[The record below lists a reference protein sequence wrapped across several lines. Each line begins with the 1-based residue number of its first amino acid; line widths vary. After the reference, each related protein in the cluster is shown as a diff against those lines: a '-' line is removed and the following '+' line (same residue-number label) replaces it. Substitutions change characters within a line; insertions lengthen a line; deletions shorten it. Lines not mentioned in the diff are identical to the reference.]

1 MLRLCVFARDFDFHM
16 QKKRFVLLSAL
27 LALGL
32 ALAACAPA
40 APRPVLVMWH
50 ALDGVRERALLKL
63 VDQWNGANS
72 AGVVIVPEKK
82 SSANLHS
89 AMQAGIRNGTLP
101 AMALVTPSQAALYE
115 QLNGLTQL
123 DAFADNADAGWNAND
138 RADLYPFVLNAG
150 RTPQGRLVG
159 VPMGGSA
166 RFMIAN
172 RDWLGNMNQQSAPV
186 EWAQFDKNC
195 NSATDR
201 FAGTLC
207 FGIVLNRVLFEEWT
221 AAKGAPVYSAQTQ
234 SLQIA
239 SPATASAIEN
249 LVTYLQNGIAY
260 RVPTA
265 QRAIDDFAAAR
276 VLLANDWSYRL
287 NLYADTIP
295 DRANFAYDV
304 STLPAN
310 AGAKPVSMFVAPLWV
325 LPRGNADRA
334 RAGWQFIKWI
344 TDAPQTAQWAS
355 ETNELPARASVIN
368 TLNLDPAQPLDAGRA
383 ALLQQ
388 IAPNAV
394 ASPLYAGW
402 PCVQEELQNAL
413 RQIFDNQPITET
425 LTLAQSRAQDV
436 LSVDCSNR

>member
-1 MLRLCVFARDFDFHM
+1 MS
-16 QKKRFVLLSAL
+16 KKTFKPISVL
-27 LALGL
+27 LALCL

-40 APRPVLVMWH
+40 APRQVLVMWH

-63 VDQWNGANS
+63 VDQWNSINA
-72 AGVVIVPEKK
+72 AGVVIVPERKTP
-82 SSANLHS
+82 ADLHS

-101 AMALVTPSQAALYE
+101 AMALAMPSQAAVYE
-115 QLNGLTQL
+115 QLNGLTPL
-123 DAFADNADAGWNAND
+123 DGFADSADAGWNTND
-138 RADLYPFVLNAG
+138 RADLYPFMLSAG
-150 RTPQGRLVG
+150 RTPQGRLIG

-166 RFMIAN
+166 RFMIVN
-172 RDWLGNMNQQSAPV
+172 RDWLGNLNQQSAPAD
-186 EWAQFDKNC
+186 WAQFDKNC

-221 AAKGAPVYSAQTQ
+221 AAKGAPMYAAQTQ

-239 SPATASAIEN
+239 SPATASAIES

-287 NLYADTIP
+287 SMYADIIP
-295 DRANFAYDV
+295 QRANFKV
-304 STLPAN
+304 EVNTLPGDAGD
-310 AGAKPVSMFVAPLWV
+310 AGAKPVSMFAAPLWV
-325 LPRGNADRA
+325 LPRGNAERA

-355 ETNELPARASVIN
+355 ETQELPARASVIN
-368 TLNLDPAQPLDAGRA
+368 LLNLDLTQPLGAGRA

-413 RQIFDNQPITET
+413 RHIFDNQSITET
-425 LTLAQSRAQDV
+425 LTLAQARAQDV
-436 LSVDCSNR
+436 LNVDCSGR